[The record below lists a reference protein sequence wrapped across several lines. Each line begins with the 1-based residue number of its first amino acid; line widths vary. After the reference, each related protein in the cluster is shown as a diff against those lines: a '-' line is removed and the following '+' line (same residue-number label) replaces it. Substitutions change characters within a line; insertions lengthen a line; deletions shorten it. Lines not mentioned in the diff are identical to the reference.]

1 MTRPDPRRFE
11 KESINKRKEM
21 LLVISGPS
29 GAGKSTLCRQVLNNL
44 EGIEFSV
51 SHTTRNK
58 RKGEI
63 EGKDYYFV
71 SQEEFKSMIKENE
84 LAEWAVVHGH
94 YYGTSK
100 REIEKKGAKGDLLLD
115 IDIQGAKQV
124 KEKFKKAV
132 FIFIMP
138 PHFQDLKRRLKTR
151 GQENLASVQR
161 RLEVA
166 RKEIR
171 YYHQFD
177 YVVINDEL
185 KKAVQELESIIR
197 STRCNL
203 DSRKMEILSILRSFT
218 GS

>member
-1 MTRPDPRRFE
+1 VD
-11 KESINKRKEM
+11 
-21 LLVISGPS
+21 
-29 GAGKSTLCRQVLNNL
+29 NL
-44 EGIEFSV
+44 EGLKFSV
-51 SHTTRNK
+51 SHTTRKK
-58 RKGEI
+58 RKGEV

-71 SQEEFKSMIKENE
+71 SQEEFKGVIKENG
-84 LAEWAVVHGH
+84 LAEWAVVHSH

-115 IDIQGAKQV
+115 IDIQGAQQI
-124 KEKFKKAV
+124 KEKYKKAV

-138 PHFQDLKRRLKTR
+138 PHFRDLKRRLKTR
-151 GQENLASVQR
+151 GQESSASVQK
-161 RLEVA
+161 RLEMA

-171 YYHQFD
+171 CYHQFD

-197 STRCNL
+197 SARYSL
-203 DSRKMEILSILRSFT
+203 ESRQMEILSILRSFT

>member
-1 MTRPDPRRFE
+1 
-11 KESINKRKEM
+11 M
-21 LLVISGPS
+21 LYVISGPS
-29 GAGKSTLCRQVLNNL
+29 GAGKSTLCSRVLDDFK
-44 EGIEFSV
+44 GTEFSV
-51 SHTTRNK
+51 SHTTRK
-58 RKGEI
+58 RRKGEV

-71 SQEEFKSMIKENE
+71 SQEEFKSMIKEDR
-84 LAEWAVVHGH
+84 LAEWAVVHGQ

-115 IDIQGAKQV
+115 IDIQGAQQI
-124 KEKFKKAV
+124 KEKYKKAV

-138 PHFQDLKRRLKTR
+138 PHFRDLKRRLKIR
-151 GQENLASVQR
+151 GQESSVSVQK

-185 KKAVQELESIIR
+185 ERSVLELESIIR
-197 STRCNL
+197 STRCSL
-203 DSRKMEILSILRSFT
+203 DYRKMEILSILRSFT

>member
-1 MTRPDPRRFE
+1 M
-11 KESINKRKEM
+11 
-21 LLVISGPS
+21 
-29 GAGKSTLCRQVLNNL
+29 
-44 EGIEFSV
+44 EGLEFSV
-51 SHTTRNK
+51 SHTTRKK

-71 SQEEFKSMIKENE
+71 SQEEFKSMIKEDG
-84 LAEWAVVHGH
+84 LAEWAVVYGQ

-100 REIEKKGAKGDLLLD
+100 RGIEKKGAKGDLLLN
-115 IDIQGAKQV
+115 IDIQGAQQI
-124 KEKFKKAV
+124 KEKYKKAV

-138 PHFQDLKRRLKTR
+138 PHFRDLKRRLKAR
-151 GQENLASVQR
+151 GQESSVSAQK

-185 KKAVQELESIIR
+185 KRAVLELESIIR
-197 STRCNL
+197 STRCSL

>member
-1 MTRPDPRRFE
+1 
-11 KESINKRKEM
+11 M
-21 LLVISGPS
+21 LYVISGPS
-29 GAGKSTLCRQVLNNL
+29 GAGKSTLCSRVLDDFK
-44 EGIEFSV
+44 GTEFSV
-51 SHTTRNK
+51 SHTTRK
-58 RKGEI
+58 RRKGEV

-71 SQEEFKSMIKENE
+71 SQEEFKSMIKEDR
-84 LAEWAVVHGH
+84 LAEWAVVHGQ

-115 IDIQGAKQV
+115 IDIQGAQQI
-124 KEKFKKAV
+124 KEKYKKAV

-138 PHFQDLKRRLKTR
+138 PHFQDLKRRLKIR
-151 GQENLASVQR
+151 GQESSVSVQK

-185 KKAVQELESIIR
+185 ERSVLELESIIR
-197 STRCNL
+197 STRCSL
-203 DSRKMEILSILRSFT
+203 DYRKMEILSILRSFT

>member
-1 MTRPDPRRFE
+1 
-11 KESINKRKEM
+11 M
-21 LLVISGPS
+21 LFVISGPS
-29 GAGKSTLCRQVLNNL
+29 GAGKSTLCRRVLDNL
-44 EGIEFSV
+44 ESLEFSV
-51 SHTTRNK
+51 SHTTRKK
-58 RKGEI
+58 RKGEV

-71 SQEEFKSMIKENE
+71 SQEEFKSLIKSNG

-100 REIEKKGAKGDLLLD
+100 IELEKKGTEGDILLD
-115 IDIQGAKQV
+115 IDTQGAQQIR
-124 KEKFKKAV
+124 EKYKKAV
-132 FIFIMP
+132 FVFIMP

-151 GQENLASVQR
+151 GQESSVSVQK

-171 YYHQFD
+171 NYHQFD

-185 KKAVQELESIIR
+185 KKAAQELESILR
-197 STRCNL
+197 ATKCSL
-203 DSRKMEILSILRSFT
+203 DSRKMEILSILRSFS

>member
-1 MTRPDPRRFE
+1 
-11 KESINKRKEM
+11 M
-21 LLVISGPS
+21 LFVISGPS
-29 GAGKSTLCRQVLNNL
+29 GAGKSTLCRRVLDNS
-44 EGIEFSV
+44 EGLEFSV
-51 SHTTRNK
+51 SHTTRKK
-58 RKGEI
+58 RKGEV

-71 SQEEFKSMIKENE
+71 SQEEFKSLMKENG

-100 REIEKKGAKGDLLLD
+100 RELEKKGAEGDLLLD
-115 IDIQGAKQV
+115 IDTQGAQQI
-124 KEKFKKAV
+124 KEKYKKAV

-138 PHFQDLKRRLKTR
+138 PHFLDLKKRLRTR
-151 GQENLASVQR
+151 GQESSVSVQK

-171 YYHQFD
+171 SYHQFD
-177 YVVINDEL
+177 YVVINEEL
-185 KKAVQELESIIR
+185 KKATQELESIIR
-197 STRCNL
+197 STRCSL